1 VCTIGRRL
9 MVLRISILTM
19 KPSGGT
25 EERHMVSVA
34 RSKEP
39 YGPWEGCPQN
49 PLIQHYGLS
58 AEEQP
63 IRCTGKIYIDVEK
76 WNKITYNTDTFFQ
89 KVMEICSKIIW
100 VTGGLCFWEPDVI
113 QIRMIT

>member
-1 VCTIGRRL
+1 
-9 MVLRISILTM
+9 
-19 KPSGGT
+19 
-25 EERHMVSVA
+25 MVSVA

-49 PLIQHYGLS
+49 PLIQHHAFP

-63 IRCTGKIYIDVEK
+63 IRCTGKIYTDVENRYIAYK
-76 WNKITYNTDTFFQ
+76 TDNSFQ